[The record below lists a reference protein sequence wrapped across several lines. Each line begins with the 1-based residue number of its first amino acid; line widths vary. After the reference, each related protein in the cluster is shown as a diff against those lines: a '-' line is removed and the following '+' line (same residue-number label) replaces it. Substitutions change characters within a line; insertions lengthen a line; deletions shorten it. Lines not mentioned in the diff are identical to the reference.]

1 MTYDLFRASEL
12 AAWRVVGG
20 DDRLHH
26 FLRPIHDL
34 LRGKQS
40 NFVLDR
46 VEVNQ
51 FREILHLVGQR
62 IREQSGRFIDEI
74 GIKSLEL
81 SSVG

>member
-1 MTYDLFRASEL
+1 
-12 AAWRVVGG
+12 
-20 DDRLHH
+20 
-26 FLRPIHDL
+26 
-34 LRGKQS
+34 
-40 NFVLDR
+40 LDR